1 MNTLGQSIGI
11 IRDSFSI
18 TNNRGNTTSI
28 TIQWDFST
36 STDNDIK
43 SWLAGNRRIAFQ
55 RPSRALSI
63 DEINELDGSTVM
75 ASNAGKKT
83 MSRSERIENMMAMNP
98 SMTVKMAEY
107 ALDNPTKWAEMME
120 LVMAQTS
127 TE

>member
-63 DEINELDGSTVM
+63 DEINALDGSTVM